1 MNPDRIHDCCDDRK
15 CAACQERARQ
25 RRQIT
30 VRLKP
35 HVAKRIRAAASGVAL
50 RDGNLATVIEYLVGI
65 GRLDDVWARRK
76 NDERKIPP

>member
-1 MNPDRIHDCCDDRK
+1 
-15 CAACQERARQ
+15 
-25 RRQIT
+25 